1 MKERRTTRLLAT
13 IALLSIS
20 FSVEN
25 ASAQQF
31 SSNEGHVEFRS
42 HVPLHSFTGRSD
54 ELIGAVNLETG
65 TVDFYVDLETLKTG
79 NGKRDK
85 DMRKALGTNENPFAE
100 FYGTLSSIFDPELE
114 GPQEAAVSGTFTVN
128 GVPQPLE
135 LIGTMEMIGGDLLL
149 SAAWSVFLEDHK
161 IKPPR
166 LLIIKVDDE
175 QQITINIRLGPD
187 H

>member
-1 MKERRTTRLLAT
+1 MKEHRTISFLLT
-13 IALLSIS
+13 ISLLSM
-20 FSVEN
+20 FCSVES

-31 SSNEGHVEFRS
+31 SSGEGHVEFRS

-65 TVDFYVDLETLKTG
+65 IVDFYVDLETLKTG

-85 DMRKALGTNENPFAE
+85 DMRKALGTKEYPFAE
-100 FYGTLSSIFDPELE
+100 FFGTLSSTFDPEKE
-114 GPQEAAVSGTFTVN
+114 GPQEAAVSGTFTVH

-135 LIGTMEMIGGDLLL
+135 LIGTMEMKDGDLLVV
-149 SAAWSVFLEDHK
+149 AAWSVFLKDHK

-175 QQITINIRLGPD
+175 QQISINIRLGPD

>member
-1 MKERRTTRLLAT
+1 MKEHRTTSLLAT
-13 IALLSIS
+13 IALLSS
-20 FSVEN
+20 FFLVEN
-25 ASAQQF
+25 ASAQKF
-31 SSNEGHVEFRS
+31 SSDEGHVEFRS

-65 TVDFYVDLETLKTG
+65 TVDFYVDLETLRTG

-85 DMRKALGTNENPFAE
+85 DMRKALGTNEYPFAE
-100 FYGTLSSIFDPELE
+100 FYGTLSSTFDPEKE
-114 GPQEAAVSGTFTVN
+114 GPQDAAVSGTFTVH

-135 LIGTMEMIGGDLLL
+135 LIGTMEMKDGDLIVL
-149 SAAWSVFLEDHK
+149 AAWSVFLEDHK

-175 QQITINIRLGPD
+175 QKITINIRLGPD

>member
-1 MKERRTTRLLAT
+1 MKEHRTISSVVT

-20 FSVEN
+20 FLVES

-31 SSNEGHVEFRS
+31 FSGEGHVEFRS
-42 HVPLHSFTGRSD
+42 QVPLHSFTGRSD

-65 TVDFYVDLETLKTG
+65 IVDFYVDLETLKTG

-85 DMRKALGTNENPFAE
+85 DMRKALGTNEFPFAE
-100 FYGTLSSIFDPELE
+100 FYGTLSSTFDPEKE
-114 GPQEAAVSGTFTVN
+114 GPQEAAVSGTFTVH

-135 LIGTMEMIGGDLLL
+135 LSGTMEMKDGDLLV

-166 LLIIKVDDE
+166 LLFLKVDDE
-175 QQITINIRLGPD
+175 QQVTINIRLGLYN
-187 H
+187 